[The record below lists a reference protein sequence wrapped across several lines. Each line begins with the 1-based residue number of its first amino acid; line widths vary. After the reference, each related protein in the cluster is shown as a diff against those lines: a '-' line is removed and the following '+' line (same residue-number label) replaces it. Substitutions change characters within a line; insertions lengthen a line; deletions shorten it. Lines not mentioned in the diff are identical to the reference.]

1 MVRDFSQKTVQEL
14 YETIRVNVD
23 EEEQW
28 KVFDFVED
36 FFMEELEIGDY
47 INDINSYHL
56 HMFDKHDVTTK
67 KFDAIVE
74 KAGKVDANYAAQIE
88 GYCSLLGE
96 YGKKFEAVCAMLQP
110 EKLRLSPDKYRE
122 KLEGINTGYQNAKD
136 THEQEQSAYEA
147 ELYEIE
153 TVWYKKML
161 DKAEDYLIRS
171 AECIVLGNFTDEVTV
186 LGVGVQIVLGIFDLD
201 LPCDIRD
208 IIADIKNLAETDR
221 VRWDLIGMLALDLIG
236 LIPVIGALK
245 YSDEI
250 GTLFK
255 NADKVSVVA
264 RSTDGAG
271 VLAKH
276 ADEAGAWLH
285 GVKVFRYSD
294 ETAEAVASGEKL
306 LKESGTIYESFA
318 DMMSP
323 EDAKRYLDFLENGS
337 REGLTSAELAGVEK
351 ADALLVSQKVGYED
365 VWDLRNAGDVLE
377 SGSKGGLDTIIKN
390 GKVSIDDIK
399 TNPSAF
405 SGKTA
410 EEIAD
415 VLRNSGY
422 DVTIKNSTRSRS
434 GAQIIQINNSGGG
447 KNISQVQVSPGGGRH
462 GSNPYV
468 KISTTDQGIIKIVD
482 GIEGTYKTDGKETAT
497 IIFSGGN

>member
-171 AECIVLGNFTDEVTV
+171 AECVVLGNFTDEVTV

-245 YSDEI
+245 YSDEV

-255 NADKVSVVA
+255 NAGKVSVVA
-264 RSTDGAG
+264 EGADGVGA
-271 VLAKH
+271 VARH
-276 ADEAGAWLH
+276 ADEAGAWLQ

-294 ETAEAVASGEKL
+294 ETAEAVKSGEKL

-337 REGLTSAELAGVEK
+337 REGLTGAELAGVEK

-377 SGSKGGLDTIIKN
+377 TSYGKSREIIQCNTKDAAADELAKRIGGQ
-390 GKVSIDDIK
+390 SR
-399 TNPSAF
+399 SAF
-405 SGKTA
+405 ADDPIQREFDVISDQYIAQAKPPLKCVNKTVRTQMKA
-410 EEIAD
+410 TFEAAKKYERKVYYQFEGIPSQE
-415 VLRNSGY
+415 VLDKLYEYSERYG
-422 DVTIKNSTRSRS
+422 VEV
-434 GAQIIQINNSGGG
+434 IIDTE
-447 KNISQVQVSPGGGRH
+447 PL
-462 GSNPYV
+462 
-468 KISTTDQGIIKIVD
+468 GIL
-482 GIEGTYKTDGKETAT
+482 
-497 IIFSGGN
+497 N

>member
-122 KLEGINTGYQNAKD
+122 KLEWINTGYQNAKD
-136 THEQEQSAYEA
+136 THEQEQSDYEA

-171 AECIVLGNFTDEVTV
+171 AECVVLGNFTDEVTV

-245 YSDEI
+245 YSDEV

-255 NADKVSVVA
+255 NAGKVSVVA
-264 RSTDGAG
+264 EGADGVGA
-271 VLAKH
+271 VTRH
-276 ADEAGAWLH
+276 ADEAGAWLQ

-351 ADALLVSQKVGYED
+351 ADVLLVSQKVKYED
-365 VWDLRNAGDVLE
+365 VWDLRNAGDLLE
-377 SGSKGGLDTIIKN
+377 SGSGNKPYTNSRPSYGKN
-390 GKVSIDDIK
+390 QVNEVWENAKDPITGKVYDPSGVEITWDKTKSRNGQWDMGHIPGEKYSEMHQLYVDDVISK
-399 TNPSAF
+399 DEFLEWYRNPKNYRPELPGTN
-405 SGKTA
+405 
-410 EEIAD
+410 
-415 VLRNSGY
+415 
-422 DVTIKNSTRSRS
+422 RSH
-434 GAQIIQINNSGGG
+434 
-447 KNISQVQVSPGGGRH
+447 K
-462 GSNPYV
+462 Y
-468 KISTTDQGIIKIVD
+468 
-482 GIEGTYKTDGKETAT
+482 E
-497 IIFSGGN
+497 

>member
-1 MVRDFSQKTVQEL
+1 
-14 YETIRVNVD
+14 
-23 EEEQW
+23 
-28 KVFDFVED
+28 
-36 FFMEELEIGDY
+36 
-47 INDINSYHL
+47 
-56 HMFDKHDVTTK
+56 MFDKHDVTTK

-171 AECIVLGNFTDEVTV
+171 AECVVLGNFTDEVTV

-245 YSDEI
+245 YSDEV

-255 NADKVSVVA
+255 NAGKVSVVA
-264 RSTDGAG
+264 EGADGVGA
-271 VLAKH
+271 VARH
-276 ADEAGAWLH
+276 ADEAGAWLQ

-323 EDAKRYLDFLENGS
+323 DDAAKYLDFLENGS
-337 REGLTSAELAGVEK
+337 KEGLTSAELAGVEK
-351 ADALLVSQKVGYED
+351 ADVLLVSQKVGYED
-365 VWDLRNAGDVLE
+365 VWDLRNVGDALE
-377 SGSKGGLDTIIKN
+377 SGLNSNLLDELANSGVKYNPEDIVAITKTADGKLVWLENGTDTAGLNHIITEHADDFLNKGITQEQIPDYVMNALEN
-390 GKVSIDDIK
+390 GKIVGYQGRGTGRPIYEFTYNGEIHK
-399 TNPSAF
+399 VAITVGNNGFIVGANP
-405 SGKTA
+405 K
-410 EEIAD
+410 
-415 VLRNSGY
+415 
-422 DVTIKNSTRSRS
+422 
-434 GAQIIQINNSGGG
+434 
-447 KNISQVQVSPGGGRH
+447 
-462 GSNPYV
+462 
-468 KISTTDQGIIKIVD
+468 
-482 GIEGTYKTDGKETAT
+482 
-497 IIFSGGN
+497 

>member
-36 FFMEELEIGDY
+36 FFLEELEIGDY

-171 AECIVLGNFTDEVTV
+171 AECVVLGNFTDEVTV
-186 LGVGVQIVLGIFDLD
+186 LGVGVQIVLGNFDLD

-208 IIADIKNLAETDR
+208 IIADVRNLAQADEIK
-221 VRWDLIGMLALDLIG
+221 WDMIAMLALDAIG
-236 LIPVIGALK
+236 LVPMIGALK
-245 YSDEI
+245 YSDEYV
-250 GTLFK
+250 TLFK

-285 GVKVFRYSD
+285 GGKVFRYSD

-306 LKESGTIYESFA
+306 LKESQTVYESFA

-337 REGLTSAELAGVEK
+337 REGLTSAELA
-351 ADALLVSQKVGYED
+351 DALLVSQKVGYED
-365 VWDLRNAGDVLE
+365 VWDLRNPCDVLE
-377 SGSKGGLDTIIKN
+377 SGKYSILSYEDAENIAFDAIHGPNNADAVVLGKYGDGGPTAYTSVAKDMDAQYFQLDN
-390 GKVSIDDIK
+390 WDELAARYSDDEIWK
-399 TNPSAF
+399 INEKFLDIQTSSGREIYLSHNP
-405 SGKTA
+405 
-410 EEIAD
+410 EEY
-415 VLRNSGY
+415 L
-422 DVTIKNSTRSRS
+422 
-434 GAQIIQINNSGGG
+434 
-447 KNISQVQVSPGGGRH
+447 
-462 GSNPYV
+462 
-468 KISTTDQGIIKIVD
+468 
-482 GIEGTYKTDGKETAT
+482 GKEQ
-497 IIFSGGN
+497 FYSRELQYLLDNGYKFVDEGGIWHAVR

>member
-1 MVRDFSQKTVQEL
+1 
-14 YETIRVNVD
+14 
-23 EEEQW
+23 
-28 KVFDFVED
+28 
-36 FFMEELEIGDY
+36 
-47 INDINSYHL
+47 
-56 HMFDKHDVTTK
+56 MFDKHDVTTK

-136 THEQEQSAYEA
+136 THEQEQSDYEA

-171 AECIVLGNFTDEVTV
+171 AECVVLGNFTDEVTV

-245 YSDEI
+245 YSDEV

-255 NADKVSVVA
+255 NAGKVSVVA
-264 RSTDGAG
+264 EGADGVGA
-271 VLAKH
+271 VARH
-276 ADEAGAWLH
+276 ADEAGAWLQ

-306 LKESGTIYESFA
+306 LKESQTVYESFA

-337 REGLTSAELAGVEK
+337 REGLTSAELA
-351 ADALLVSQKVGYED
+351 DALLVSQKVGYED
-365 VWDLRNAGDVLE
+365 VWDLRNPCDVLE
-377 SGSKGGLDTIIKN
+377 SGKYSILSYEDAENIAFDAIHGPNNADAVVLGKYGDGGPTAYTSVAKDMDAQYFQLDN
-390 GKVSIDDIK
+390 WDELAARYSDDEIWK
-399 TNPSAF
+399 INEKFLDIQTSSGREIYLSHNP
-405 SGKTA
+405 
-410 EEIAD
+410 EEY
-415 VLRNSGY
+415 L
-422 DVTIKNSTRSRS
+422 
-434 GAQIIQINNSGGG
+434 
-447 KNISQVQVSPGGGRH
+447 
-462 GSNPYV
+462 
-468 KISTTDQGIIKIVD
+468 
-482 GIEGTYKTDGKETAT
+482 GKEQ
-497 IIFSGGN
+497 FYSRELQYLLDNGYKFVDEGGIWHAVR

>member
-1 MVRDFSQKTVQEL
+1 
-14 YETIRVNVD
+14 
-23 EEEQW
+23 
-28 KVFDFVED
+28 
-36 FFMEELEIGDY
+36 MEELEIGDY

-136 THEQEQSAYEA
+136 THEQEQSDYEA

-171 AECIVLGNFTDEVTV
+171 AECVVLGNFADEVTV

-337 REGLTSAELAGVEK
+337 REGLTSAELVGVEK
-351 ADALLVSQKVGYED
+351 ADALLVSRKVEYED
-365 VWDLRNAGDVLE
+365 VWDLRNVGDALE
-377 SGSKGGLDTIIKN
+377 SGLNSNLLDELANSGVKYNPEDIVAITKTADGKLVWLENGTDTAGLNHIITEHADDFLNKGITQEQIPDYVMNALEN
-390 GKVSIDDIK
+390 GKIVGYQGRGTGRPIYEFTYNGEIHK
-399 TNPSAF
+399 VAITVGNNGFIVGANP
-405 SGKTA
+405 K
-410 EEIAD
+410 
-415 VLRNSGY
+415 
-422 DVTIKNSTRSRS
+422 
-434 GAQIIQINNSGGG
+434 
-447 KNISQVQVSPGGGRH
+447 
-462 GSNPYV
+462 
-468 KISTTDQGIIKIVD
+468 
-482 GIEGTYKTDGKETAT
+482 
-497 IIFSGGN
+497 

>member
-1 MVRDFSQKTVQEL
+1 
-14 YETIRVNVD
+14 
-23 EEEQW
+23 
-28 KVFDFVED
+28 
-36 FFMEELEIGDY
+36 
-47 INDINSYHL
+47 
-56 HMFDKHDVTTK
+56 MFDKHDVTTK

-171 AECIVLGNFTDEVTV
+171 AECVVLGNFTDEVTV

-245 YSDEI
+245 YSDEV

-255 NADKVSVVA
+255 NAGKVSVVA
-264 RSTDGAG
+264 EGADGVGA
-271 VLAKH
+271 VARH
-276 ADEAGAWLH
+276 ADEAGAWLQ

-337 REGLTSAELAGVEK
+337 REGLTSAELA
-351 ADALLVSQKVGYED
+351 DALLVSQKVEYED

-405 SGKTA
+405 SGKSA